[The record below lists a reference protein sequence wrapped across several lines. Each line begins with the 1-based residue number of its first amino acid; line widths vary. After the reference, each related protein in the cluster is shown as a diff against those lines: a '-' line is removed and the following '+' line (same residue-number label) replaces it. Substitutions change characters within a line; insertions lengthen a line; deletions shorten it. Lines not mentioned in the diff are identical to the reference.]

1 MKSDL
6 EVLKKRGFITSVEAE
21 IFFSYSK
28 EELFELLSD
37 KQAFKRTATL
47 YVLKNIIDINKFD
60 EIILKMLISE
70 KALYTKLEICNI
82 LSTGNEMTIKKMIP
96 YVGKIGK
103 NQHHDIAKK
112 VSMKKSYP
120 LPRDI
125 IARTMAKMNP
135 RYFESILENLNCG
148 DDLVVA
154 EIIDAVGW
162 QVFYHQELA
171 IEKYYQV
178 IINLLSR
185 YQNNQFMLWR
195 LIICLSSFNQ
205 AEDLLRKWK
214 SDNLIMNQ
222 EIQRSID
229 LIVKRKNL

>member
-6 EVLKKRGFITSVEAE
+6 EVLKKRGFITNVEAE

-37 KQAFKRTATL
+37 KQAFKRTAAL
-47 YVLKNIIDINKFD
+47 YVLKNIIDINELD

-112 VSMKKSYP
+112 VSMKKV
-120 LPRDI
+120 
-125 IARTMAKMNP
+125 
-135 RYFESILENLNCG
+135 ILYL
-148 DDLVVA
+148 
-154 EIIDAVGW
+154 EI
-162 QVFYHQELA
+162 
-171 IEKYYQV
+171 
-178 IINLLSR
+178 LLLE
-185 YQNNQFMLWR
+185 QWL
-195 LIICLSSFNQ
+195 
-205 AEDLLRKWK
+205 K
-214 SDNLIMNQ
+214 
-222 EIQRSID
+222 
-229 LIVKRKNL
+229 